1 MTAYPTTARRLTF
14 NEENWSGESITVD
27 VRDGNRFN
35 LHGYEFRLVDVTPED
50 QGEEK
55 PGDRYYFRKL
65 DIVGEGWDYPL
76 GSVQWFDDRKTKTAI
91 APGGDLHRSAVDP
104 VEAAAKLLAMML

>member
-1 MTAYPTTARRLTF
+1 MTAYLTAARRLTF

-35 LHGYEFRLVDVTPED
+35 LHGYEFRLVDVTEKNQED
-50 QGEEK
+50 Q
-55 PGDRYYFRKL
+55 PGDWFYHRQL

-76 GSVQWFDDRKTKTAI
+76 GSVQWFDGRKTKTAI
-91 APGGDLHRSAVDP
+91 APGGDLHRDADDP